1 MTLPFLWDEKI
12 VRQIS
17 GRGQGNEKVVRQT
30 STGMGYGGR
39 PFGDHNLLLIGCA
52 VAGKYLSM
60 TKNRL
65 SACYRPDN
73 W

>member
-1 MTLPFLWDEKI
+1 MTHPSLVGETI
-12 VRQIS
+12 VRQIA
-17 GRGQGNEKVVRQT
+17 
-30 STGMGYGGR
+30 GMGYGGR